1 MQDYK
6 KEAARA
12 AVALIRPGSTVGFG
26 AGSTIAHLIGFI
38 KDDATLASSI
48 HTVTS
53 SAATRLLLER
63 SALPVKMMGVTAR
76 IDQYFDGCDQFD
88 AELNAL
94 KSGAGIH
101 TLEKVAAAMAREF
114 ILIGDESK
122 YVERLDGKYSLVIE
136 VIPEALSYVLARMRE
151 LFEGSVPAIR
161 MDEETDRMAIS
172 GHGNYL
178 VDCWFARFPEP
189 GLLNEKVGL
198 IPGVLEH
205 SLFYG
210 MAHKAI
216 LAGEQGT
223 IIKTRS

>member
-1 MQDYK
+1 MLDFK

-12 AVALIRPGSTVGFG
+12 AVNLIRPGSTVGFG
-26 AGSTIAHLIGFI
+26 AGATIAHLVGFI
-38 KDDATLASSI
+38 KEDAALASSI
-48 HTVTS
+48 HTITS

-63 SALPVKMMGVTAR
+63 SELPVKVMGVTKQ

-88 AELNAL
+88 AGLNAL

-101 TLEKVAAAMAREF
+101 TLEKVAAAMASEF

-122 YVERLDGKYSLVIE
+122 YVERLDGKYPLVIE
-136 VIPEALSYVLARMRE
+136 VIPEALSFVLARLRV
-151 LFEGSVPAIR
+151 LFEGALPAIR
-161 MDEETDRMAIS
+161 MDEETDRMAIT

-178 VDCWFARFPEP
+178 IDCRFAHFPEP
-189 GLLNEKVGL
+189 ALLNETVGL

-210 MAHKAI
+210 MAHTAI